1 MRYISLIR
9 DPSTTAGN
17 DGGRDLQ
24 VTELFNGP
32 FRRILEVRL
41 QNGAV
46 LKRHHAAEP
55 ITVYCVSGTGV
66 FKAGTD
72 LDDEQRLEAGTL
84 ITLDAGI
91 DHEVVAEPDLTII
104 VSRFKSN

>member
-9 DPSTTAGN
+9 DPSTAAGP
-17 DGGRDLQ
+17 DGGRDKQ

-32 FRRILEVRL
+32 FRRILEIRL

-46 LKRHHAAEP
+46 LARHHAAEP
-55 ITVYCVSGTGV
+55 ITVYCVSGAGV

-72 LDDEQRLEAGTL
+72 LDDTQRLDAGSL
-84 ITLDAGI
+84 ITLDAGV
-91 DHEVVAEPDLTII
+91 DHEIAAEPDLTII